1 MLTQIAFQS
10 IPVDDQDRAIA
21 FYRDVLGL
29 TVQTDVPYGDNWRWV
44 FLEFPGAQTRLHF
57 AKREEITVHE
67 KPVLA
72 LVSENID
79 DDCIRWKAL
88 GVDITHGPDD
98 APWQPGVR
106 WATIH
111 DSEGNTLFIESFKAK
126 EG

>member
-1 MLTQIAFQS
+1 MLQRIAFQS

-21 FYRDVLGL
+21 FYCDVLGMTL
-29 TVQTDVPYGDNWRWV
+29 QTDMPYGDNWRWV
-44 FLEFPGAQTRLHF
+44 FLEIPGAKSRIHF
-57 AKREEITVHE
+57 ARREEITVRE

-72 LVSENID
+72 LVCDDID
-79 DDCIRWKAL
+79 ADCARWKKQ